1 MALVAMMNGGV
12 SEPPGGGHR
21 ALARGVIAAGALL
34 ALCAACTGTGASHR
48 SARSVTASAPAPVG
62 AASNSADGTA
72 CRVPSAVLRPHLDQP
87 TLARM
92 RAVVLALAGHA
103 WNPAAPIAK
112 GAPTRG
118 GVFVNWRAA
127 WNGRSAAGPATNI
140 ATSGVSDA
148 DAGTD
153 ARHDPLADLII
164 LRDIDGYLAT
174 GARDD
179 SVVQLECRLRPIV
192 AGEFNAYG
200 VDRGWIYSQLID
212 LSELD
217 DGGPWLAAAQH
228 YADLLSRGYIDPV
241 TGAEREPRTGDYRS
255 DYAAETAAALVDAG
269 HRFGRPD
276 WVAQGSRAARYLVM
290 HAADAGTGLYAGE
303 LHVNATASH
312 DDVVDPLVKVG
323 AQAQLLDSL
332 LSVYDET
339 RDVELLDAVQRSVAA
354 LDNPSLGV
362 ADNQSGGYYY
372 ALNASGTGVRTEY
385 KETRQ
390 AWMLPLFQRLQHDSP
405 DGSART
411 EQFAAFVR
419 DGLFR
424 PTGQGYV
431 YRVAPDLRD
440 YTSSVNGAT
449 LSENWISS
457 EATGIALDA
466 LMGSLS

>member
-1 MALVAMMNGGV
+1 M
-12 SEPPGGGHR
+12 
-21 ALARGVIAAGALL
+21 
-34 ALCAACTGTGASHR
+34 
-48 SARSVTASAPAPVG
+48 
-62 AASNSADGTA
+62 
-72 CRVPSAVLRPHLDQP
+72 RPHIDQP
-87 TLARM
+87 TLARV

-103 WNPAAPIAK
+103 WNPAAPLAK
-112 GAPTRG
+112 GAPSPG

-127 WNGRSAAGPATNI
+127 WNGRSAAGPETNV

-148 DAGTD
+148 DAGING
-153 ARHDPLADLII
+153 RHDPLADLII

-179 SVVQLECRLRPIV
+179 SVVQLECQLRPIV

-200 VDRGWIYSQLID
+200 VDRGWIYDQLIA

-217 DGGPWLAAAQH
+217 NGGPWLSAAQH
-228 YADLLSRGYIDPV
+228 YADRLSRGYIDPA
-241 TGAEREPRTGDYRS
+241 TGAERDPKTADYRS

-269 HRFGRPD
+269 RRFGRPD
-276 WVAQGSRAARYLVM
+276 WVAQGSRAARYLVT

-303 LHVNATASH
+303 LHVNATAPH

-323 AQAQLLDSL
+323 AQGQLLDSL

-339 RDVELLDAVQRSVAA
+339 QDVVLLDAVQRAVAA

-362 ADNQSGGYYY
+362 ADDHFGGYYY
-372 ALNASGTGVRTEY
+372 GLNADGTGVRTAY

-390 AWMLPLFQRLQHDSP
+390 AWMLPLLQRLEHDSP
-405 DGSART
+405 DESARA

-424 PTGQGYV
+424 PTGAGYV
-431 YRVAPDLRD
+431 YRVAADLQD

-449 LSENWISS
+449 VRGN
-457 EATGIALDA
+457 LD
-466 LMGSLS
+466 LLGSHGHRP